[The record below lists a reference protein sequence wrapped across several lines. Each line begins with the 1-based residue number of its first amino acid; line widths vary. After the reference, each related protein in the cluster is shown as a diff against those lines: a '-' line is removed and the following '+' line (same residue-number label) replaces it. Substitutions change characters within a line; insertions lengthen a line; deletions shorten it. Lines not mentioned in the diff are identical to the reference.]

1 MAKLQRSRKDE
12 EQRRKKSLPK
22 LVRRRC
28 NGGERT
34 EGDPISQQC
43 HGEKR
48 RRRHRRRCWTS
59 SSVDAGVEQVDGG
72 AGSPFSQSGGRAQE
86 TEEQRKKT
94 MVWGKKEKFTP
105 AVLFIYR
112 QVRVVGIVVSVPL
125 PRPFLREV
133 ATWQYGVGRRFL

>member
-12 EQRRKKSLPK
+12 EQRWKKNLPK

-28 NGGERT
+28 NGSERA

-48 RRRHRRRCWTS
+48 RRHRRRRCRTS
-59 SSVDAGVEQVDGG
+59 SSVGAGVEQVDGG

-105 AVLFIYR
+105 TVLFIYR

-133 ATWQYGVGRRFL
+133 AMWRHGVGRRFL

>member
-1 MAKLQRSRKDE
+1 MAKLQRSRKGE
-12 EQRRKKSLPK
+12 EQRWKKSLPK

-28 NGGERT
+28 NYGEHT

-48 RRRHRRRCWTS
+48 RWRRRQRCRTS
-59 SSVDAGVEQVDGG
+59 SSISAGVEQVDGG

-94 MVWGKKEKFTP
+94 MAWGKKEKFTP
-105 AVLFIYR
+105 AALFIYR
-112 QVRVVGIVVSVPL
+112 QVRVMGIVVSVPL

-133 ATWQYGVGRRFL
+133 ATWRHGVGQRFL